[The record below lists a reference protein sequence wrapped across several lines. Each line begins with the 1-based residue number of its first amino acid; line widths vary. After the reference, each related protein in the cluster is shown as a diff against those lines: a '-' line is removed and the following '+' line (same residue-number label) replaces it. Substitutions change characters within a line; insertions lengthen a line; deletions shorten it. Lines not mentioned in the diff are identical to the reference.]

1 MADFS
6 MLGVAG
12 GASASLNQDLI
23 DKIKAAERKAQVDP
37 IEARLE
43 AITGIDAETGDVLD
57 VAGEEARMLLIE
69 SQVIDLANKMAAF
82 DLFSSSANAFEQVGA
97 TTTGSAAVFDALDI
111 AGLTPGT
118 NYVEV
123 FQLAQRDVYQSS
135 TVTAAQKDEQIIGG
149 NDSGDMLVIAQS
161 GRPVYQSDVMTT
173 DPAND
178 TILEVGQSG
187 TIVVGATTVNIDD
200 TTTWTQLREALAADE
215 NLSVTIVNNRLS
227 VKSKDGETALSISE
241 TGDVNIGLTLG
252 EKFSTVGKTYT
263 ELAQEIN
270 ANSNYTASMELVGID
285 SYRLILKSNES
296 GLDHALN
303 ITQVGVD
310 FDINDTYSSKAV
322 SGAVGVNGTLSIDG
336 IDIAY
341 SSTDT
346 LADIANN
353 INSDPLLVGYT
364 ASFNATTNKLTI
376 EKDDGSAI
384 SSITSNEFDF
394 GFDNDSQTLKAQNL
408 IANVDGVD
416 YDVSSNQLTVQGNL
430 TMTAVEV
437 GTATISIQRDT
448 APVLDN
454 FLAVI
459 EGYNALVELVDA
471 EVLDPDSPIQDPSSL
486 RLMMGQIKEMIFG
499 SFGEDS
505 DKNLFQFGL
514 ELDTSGYL
522 SVDTTKFAD
531 AMNEDFEGMKDFF
544 LGRAESKGFGT
555 TLKEYLD
562 DLTRMDGMIYQYQEN
577 MTARQEKLET
587 EVERAIEM
595 LDTKYNIM
603 AEQFAAYSTIIAQME
618 AAFGGMQM
626 MIEQS
631 TARS

>member
-1 MADFS
+1 MADYS
-6 MLGVAG
+6 MLGIAG

-43 AITGIDAETGDVLD
+43 AITGIDSETGDVLD

-69 SQVIDLANKMAAF
+69 AQATDLMSKISSF
-82 DLFSSSANAFEQVGA
+82 DLFSTGANAFEQVA
-97 TTTGSAAVFDALDI
+97 ASTTGSAAVFDAVDI

-135 TVTAAQKDEQIIGG
+135 TVTAAQKDEQVIGG
-149 NDSGDMLVIAQS
+149 NDTGDMLVISQS
-161 GRPVYQSDVMTT
+161 GRPVYQADVMTT

-178 TILEVGQSG
+178 TILEAGQSG
-187 TIVVGATTVNIDD
+187 TIVVGSTTVNIDD
-200 TTTWTQLREALAADE
+200 TTTWTQLKEALAADE
-215 NLSVTIVNNRLS
+215 DLSVTIVNNRLS
-227 VKSKDGETALSISE
+227 VKNKDEATELTISE

-270 ANSNYTASMELVGID
+270 TNSNYTASMELVGD
-285 SYRLILKSNES
+285 DAYRLILKSNES
-296 GLDHALN
+296 GLDNALN
-303 ITQVGVD
+303 ITQIGVD

-322 SGAVGVNGTLSIDG
+322 SGAVGIDGTLSIDG

-341 SSTDT
+341 SSTDS
-346 LADIANN
+346 LDDIATN
-353 INSDPLLVGYT
+353 INADPLLAGYT
-364 ASFNATTNKLTI
+364 ASFDATTNKLTI

-384 SSITSNEFDF
+384 SSITSSEFDF
-394 GFDNDSQTLKAQNL
+394 GFDNDSQTLKSQNL

-416 YDVSSNQLTVQGNL
+416 YNVSSNQLTVQGNL

-437 GTATISIQRDT
+437 GTSTISIQRDST
-448 APVLDN
+448 PVLDN

-459 EGYNALVELVDA
+459 DSYNMLVELVDA
-471 EVLDPDSPIQDPSSL
+471 ELLDSESTIQDKSSL
-486 RLMMGQIKEMIFG
+486 RMMMNAIKEHMFN
-499 SFGEDS
+499 SYGEDG

-522 SVDTTKFAD
+522 SVDTEKFAD
-531 AMNEDFEGMKDFF
+531 ALNNDFEGMKDVF
-544 LGRAESKGFGT
+544 LGTAEDKGFGT

-562 DLTRMDGMIYQYQEN
+562 DLSAYGGIIYNYKEN
-577 MTARQEKLET
+577 MASRQETLEE
-587 EVERAIEM
+587 EVEKAIET
-595 LDTKYNIM
+595 LDTKYAIM
-603 AEQFAAYSTIIAQME
+603 AEQFAAYSAIIAQME
-618 AAFGGMQM
+618 AAFGGMQL
-626 MIEQS
+626 MIDQS